1 MQYIIGVAGLALVF
15 GMAFIVSNDRKKI
28 KYRPILTMLVLQFV
42 LGFLLLNTVPAGD
55 FSKIS
60 GSRNM
65 KSYIYIC
72 SLVPQY

>member
-42 LGFLLLNTVPAGD
+42 LGFLLLNTSAGKSYTPTTLK
-55 FSKIS
+55 FCVSSKPKSKIPPLS
-60 GSRNM
+60 
-65 KSYIYIC
+65 
-72 SLVPQY
+72 